1 MEYFQIL
8 NMQKEPFSNS
18 PEPDFFFQSDQHQAC
33 LQKLELALRLR
44 RGLNIVMGEVG
55 TGKTTLCRRLILNLS
70 EAEEDKNNIE
80 THLILDPSF
89 SNAQE
94 FLASVASLFGI
105 APTNAEMSE
114 WQLKEAIKNYLFH
127 RGVDDNKTVILI
139 IDEGQKIPEFC
150 LEILREFLN
159 YETNEYKL
167 LQIVI
172 FAQKEFEETLR
183 ERKNFTDRVNQ
194 YTILEPLNFW
204 NCRQMINYRMAKAS
218 TDNSSAS
225 HMFTLLALWAVHRA
239 TGGYPRRI
247 ITLCHQVMLTMIIQ
261 NRTRAGFFLVRSC
274 AGRVNPLKAPFQ
286 APFQGLHWPR
296 WAAYFAGACVLLF
309 LIVNNYEK
317 IDISPAIRQDAANIK
332 QIHNSPA
339 KATINAESS
348 AMPTAAEAKL
358 QPAVSPVPPVA
369 SVGERSDKEPAKMK
383 IPDMLG
389 QLIVEKNDCVSKMLE
404 RLYGREVI
412 YRLDAVRRVNPQIRD
427 INWIKKGDIVT
438 VPILRSKDNPLPAGK
453 YWLQV
458 ATPANLPEAYKF
470 MTENNQ
476 LPRLLLHTY
485 WNKNEGTV
493 YSVLL
498 KEGFNSESAADA
510 FIKTLPS
517 ALASKARVISGWPD
531 GTVYL

>member
-70 EAEEDKNNIE
+70 EAEEDKKNIE

-105 APTNAEMSE
+105 APNNAQISE

-127 RGVDDNKTVILI
+127 RGVDDKKTVVLI

-159 YETNEYKL
+159 YETNEFKL

-183 ERKNFTDRVNQ
+183 TRNNFTDRVNQ
-194 YTILEPLNFW
+194 YHILEPLNFW
-204 NCRQMINYRMAKAS
+204 NCCKMINYRLAKAGAEL
-218 TDNSSAS
+218 SAVP
-225 HMFTLLALWAVHRA
+225 HLFTWPALWAVYRA
-239 TGGYPRRI
+239 TGGYPRKI

-261 NRTRAGFFLVRSC
+261 NRTRAGFLLIRSC
-274 AGRVNPLKAPFQ
+274 AGRVNP
-286 APFQGLHWPR
+286 FQGYRWPR
-296 WAAYFAGACVLLF
+296 WALSFAAAGIILF

-317 IDISPAIRQDAANIK
+317 INIIPSGRQEATAVKPVQDL
-332 QIHNSPA
+332 PA
-339 KATINAESS
+339 KS
-348 AMPTAAEAKL
+348 AVAAGSGAIPTAAEAKL
-358 QPAVSPVPPVA
+358 QPVAVSVPQVPPAVA
-369 SVGERSDKEPAKMK
+369 PVEEQRNIKSANMNM
-383 IPDMLG
+383 PDMLG
-389 QLIVEKNDCVSKMLE
+389 QLIVEKNDCVSTMLE
-404 RLYGREVI
+404 RLYGKGSILHLAE
-412 YRLDAVRRVNPQIRD
+412 VRRINPQIRD
-427 INWIKKGDIVT
+427 LNRVIKGDVVN
-438 VPILRSKDNPLPAGK
+438 VPAQRSKNNSLPAGK
-453 YWLQV
+453 YWLQL
-458 ATPANLPEAYKF
+458 ATPANLAEAYKF
-470 MTENNQ
+470 ITGNHQM
-476 LPRLLLHTY
+476 PLLFLHPY

-493 YSVLL
+493 YAVLL
-498 KEGFNSESAADA
+498 KEGFNSEPAADA
-510 FIKTLPS
+510 FIKTLPP